1 MNFNG
6 FDENKADTFSEKPLK
21 EKLND
26 EVPASNE
33 PVISKSEAEND
44 GFSFKSSEDTYKE
57 RTFDNKAE
65 ETEPTS
71 HADEYKRYRQ
81 YSDYSSKMN
90 LHQPVDAAFRQRYYN
105 PEDYAATQS
114 KSSRPQKK
122 RKKGLIVSIMIVCV
136 IFTFV
141 LGGISVYA
149 LLSSPLARVIGV
161 GITNVF
167 DENHSLLPDT
177 IGDVVTPPST
187 GDNGGVDN
195 PPSFDIIS
203 VAPSKLEKV
212 YDSSGREILSAAN
225 IYELVSPSVVS
236 ITTKTASDNGLGYS
250 SSGGSGIVFSSDGYI
265 ITNAHVVDGV
275 TTISVSL
282 PSDPETLYTGT
293 VIGSDSKA
301 DIAVL
306 KIDAVGLPV
315 AEFGDSDM
323 LKIGDMAVAIGN
335 PTSLDLHG
343 ATTQGIIS
351 GLNREIQVDESGRVL
366 TLIQTDA
373 AINPGNSGGPLL
385 NCYGQVIGIN
395 TIGLK
400 SVNYEGLNFAIPSN
414 TLKPIVEELLE
425 FGYVKGYPRIGI
437 TGDSVSVF
445 QAQMYGVPLG
455 VIVSSV
461 EEKSDAFK
469 KGIQP
474 YDIITHVNN
483 KSVMSIA
490 DINTIK
496 NTMKVGDTIKLTVY
510 RDGKSND
517 FDIVLVDEI
526 DLK

>member
-1 MNFNG
+1 MNVNG
-6 FDENKADTFSEKPLK
+6 FDEN
-21 EKLND
+21 NM
-26 EVPASNE
+26 NQ
-33 PVISKSEAEND
+33 
-44 GFSFKSSEDTYKE
+44 
-57 RTFDNKAE
+57 
-65 ETEPTS
+65 ETESDVSKIKAQADNESSVDNSTKETPPTTQS
-71 HADEYKRYRQ
+71 DANNRYRQ
-81 YSDYSSKMN
+81 YSDYSSRMN
-90 LHQPVDAAFRQRYYN
+90 LHQPVDAAFRQRYYK
-105 PEDYAATQS
+105 PEDFVQTQYNNV
-114 KSSRPQKK
+114 KPKKK
-122 RKKGLIVSIMIVCV
+122 RKKGLIVGILIVCV
-136 IFTFV
+136 IFTFL
-141 LGGISVYA
+141 LGGLSAYA
-149 LLSSPLARVIGV
+149 FMSSPLARVIGV

-167 DENHSLLPDT
+167 DENHSLLPDA
-177 IGDVVTPPST
+177 IGDVLTPPSA
-187 GDNGGVDN
+187 GDNGGVKN

-203 VAPSKLEKV
+203 VAPSKFEKV
-212 YDSSGREILSAAN
+212 YDSSGREILSATD
-225 IYELVSPSVVS
+225 IYERVSPSVVS
-236 ITTKTASDNGLGYS
+236 ITTKTAVDGGLGFS
-250 SSGGSGIVFSSDGYI
+250 TSGGSGIVFSSDGYI
-265 ITNAHVVDGV
+265 ITNAHVVDGATLINV
-275 TTISVSL
+275 TL
-282 PSDPETLYTGT
+282 PADPENIYTGT

-306 KIDAVGLPV
+306 KIDAVDLPA

-323 LKIGDMAVAIGN
+323 LKIGDTAVAIGN
-335 PTSLDLHG
+335 PTSLDLQG

-351 GLNREIQVDESGRVL
+351 GLNREIQVDESGRIL

-400 SVNYEGLNFAIPSN
+400 SVTYEGLNFAIPSN

-425 FGYVKGYPRIGI
+425 FGYVKGYPSIGI
-437 TGDSVSVF
+437 TGDSVSIF

-474 YDIITHVNN
+474 FDIITHVNN

-490 DINTIK
+490 DINTVK
-496 NTMKVGDTIKLTVY
+496 NTMKVGDTIELTVY
-510 RDGKSND
+510 RDGKSID